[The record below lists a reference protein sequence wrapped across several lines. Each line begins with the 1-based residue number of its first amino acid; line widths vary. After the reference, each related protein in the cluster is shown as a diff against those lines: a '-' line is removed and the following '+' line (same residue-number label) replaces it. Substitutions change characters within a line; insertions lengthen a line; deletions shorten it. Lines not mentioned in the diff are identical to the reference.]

1 MAFGHRINLGEL
13 ENVSKPPEAKVV
25 ISPEAVR
32 NQMERVLSDPL
43 FRASKRYSS
52 FLKYIVDRTLE
63 GQHDS
68 LKERTIGIEAFG
80 RTADFDTALDA
91 SVRVAATEVRK
102 RLALYYKNPAHEQE
116 LRIDVPAHS
125 YVAEFKAPDGKVQE
139 PSQGR
144 LSFTSRQYGWLSLA
158 VVILV
163 FVAWGAYRA
172 LAPAPAIDRFWEP
185 MFDYPGP
192 VAISVGTPPPPIN
205 PQLAVPSPAA
215 KSSPATNQDPS
226 LAAVIDK
233 RQATFP
239 LTDLNAETA
248 VAAFLGRHGK
258 DCEMRFAQTTTLEE
272 LKGRPLVI
280 LGSFRNDWAVRLGAN
295 LRFQFKEDFSTGQK
309 ESIEDSKNPG
319 NRSWSV
325 DMLAPS
331 ENVSMEYALITRAF
345 NQSTGQ
351 WWIGAAGL
359 TGIGT
364 RAAQQMLLDPKEMT
378 ALSKQ
383 LPRDWDRKNL
393 QVVLAIEMVKASPG
407 TPQVV
412 ATNSW

>member
-1 MAFGHRINLGEL
+1 MASGQHMNLGGRD
-13 ENVSKPPEAKVV
+13 SGAKPPSAKIV
-25 ISPEAVR
+25 ITPASVR
-32 NQMERVLSDPL
+32 DQTERVLADPL
-43 FRASKRYSS
+43 FHNSKRYSS

-63 GQHDS
+63 GQHES
-68 LKERTIGIEAFG
+68 LKERIIGIEAFG

-102 RLALYYKNPAHEQE
+102 RLALYYKDPAHELE

-125 YVAEFKAPDGKVQE
+125 YVAEFKAPEEKLEE
-139 PSQGR
+139 PSLRR
-144 LSFTSRQYGWLSLA
+144 LRLARHLSAWLSLA
-158 VVILV
+158 TVVLV
-163 FVAWGAYRA
+163 LGVWGAYRA

-185 MFDYPGP
+185 VLNYPGP
-192 VAISVGTPPPPIN
+192 IAISVGSPPQVNSQPTMPVPPN
-205 PQLAVPSPAA
+205 Q
-215 KSSPATNQDPS
+215 SSPANAQAPS
-226 LAAVIDK
+226 LAVVIGGG
-233 RQATFP
+233 QATFP

-280 LGSFRNDWAVRLGAN
+280 LGSFRNDWAVRLGAD
-295 LRFQFKEDFSTGQK
+295 LRYLFREDLSSGQT
-309 ESIEDSKNPG
+309 EWIEDTKNPG
-319 NRSWSV
+319 NRNWSV
-325 DMLAPS
+325 DLSAPS
-331 ENVSMEYALITRAF
+331 ENVTMEYALITRAF
-345 NQSTGQ
+345 NKSTGQ

-364 RAAQQMLLDPKEMT
+364 RAAQQMLLDPKAMT
-378 ALSKQ
+378 ALSNR
-383 LPRDWDRKNL
+383 LPRNWDRQNL

-412 ATNSW
+412 ATYSW